1 MTATRDSVSTE
12 TELIKFDD
20 LAKSL
25 GVEVEKGLSA
35 GEASRRL
42 TAGRNE
48 LPSPAGTSW
57 IQRIWSHVREPMSL
71 LLLSAALVSF
81 VALRHPRDAV
91 AISAIVV
98 INVLIAVVQE
108 EKAATALAALR
119 SAAAPFARALRSDQ
133 PVMIPAAEVVPG
145 DVVLLAA
152 GEGVPADIWLFD
164 GWSLEANESMLTGE
178 SLAVAKS
185 AAPQGDMALPL
196 GDRTW
201 LAYAGTLITAG

>member
-20 LAKSL
+20 LAKSF

-71 LLLSAALVSF
+71 LLLSAALVSY
-81 VALRHPRDAV
+81 VALRHPRDAA

-98 INVLIAVVQE
+98 INVLC
-108 EKAATALAALR
+108 R
-119 SAAAPFARALRSDQ
+119 SPSS
-133 PVMIPAAEVVPG
+133 PV
-145 DVVLLAA
+145 L
-152 GEGVPADIWLFD
+152 W
-164 GWSLEANESMLTGE
+164 TG
-178 SLAVAKS
+178 
-185 AAPQGDMALPL
+185 
-196 GDRTW
+196 RC
-201 LAYAGTLITAG
+201 